1 MERFCSSPP
10 NVGDSR
16 EFWWWKCPYRSIMN
30 MSCEFHVALRS
41 PPWDGSR
48 WRLRKLR
55 FVAASTG
62 YLLVRHSRWKRNGKM
77 ENRSSATEF
86 HQFISRAP
94 RTSLQDRK
102 QKHTSLV
109 WNKLIWKSQ
118 GSAFWV
124 CCKLH
129 MYSGLKC
136 QTSPSNQVAFDAVVI
151 GLGIRLFWA
160 HIIVSQIWG
169 QRAWVRISV
178 ACSERCCRKFRTFS
192 PIKPLAIQ
200 F

>member
-1 MERFCSSPP
+1 MERFCPFPP

-16 EFWWWKCPYRSIMN
+16 ELWWWKCPYRSILN
-30 MSCEFHVALRS
+30 MSGEFHVVLRS

-62 YLLVRHSRWKRNGKM
+62 YLLVRNSRLKRNGKM

-86 HQFISRAP
+86 HQFISRAS
-94 RTSLQDRK
+94 RASLRHRR
-102 QKHTSLV
+102 QKYTNLV
-109 WNKLIWKSQ
+109 WKKLIWKSQ

-129 MYSGLKC
+129 MYLGLKC
-136 QTSPSNQVAFDAVVI
+136 QTSPSNQVALTLLL
-151 GLGIRLFWA
+151 LG
-160 HIIVSQIWG
+160 
-169 QRAWVRISV
+169 WVLD
-178 ACSERCCRKFRTFS
+178 CFG
-192 PIKPLAIQ
+192 PIL
-200 F
+200 